1 MNNKW
6 RAAILAT
13 VIILI
18 TLLHN
23 LSSIEGPIFLNINQR
38 LYYIPIVLAAYWFG
52 LKGALVC
59 SIISTFLYP
68 HHGHYHWPDR
78 PFYTLNQY
86 AEMMMFNLIAIV
98 TGILSDLE
106 KRQRRKYEQTATEL
120 KVAYQQLQDT
130 FEQVRM
136 ADRLSALGQLS
147 AGMAHEIRNPLGS
160 IKGGIEIIEEGI
172 SPESNK
178 YEFIQI
184 IKKEINRLDRKISDF
199 LKYAKPA
206 SPEMRRSSI
215 NRIVDSVVSLVEKRA
230 EQEDVLITT
239 KPAHQ
244 LPDLL
249 VDSEQIRQALL
260 NIVLNAI
267 QAIEEGGKIEV
278 ETSLQE
284 DSLYIAIAD
293 NGSGIPEENIARL
306 FDPFFTTKDEGTGL
320 GLSIT
325 FQIIKAHGGEI
336 EVKRNE
342 TRGSRFTIKLPTK
355 EVKDAG

>member
-1 MNNKW
+1 MNTKW
-6 RAAILAT
+6 RITILASF
-13 VIILI
+13 ILLI

-23 LSSIEGPIFLNINQR
+23 ISSIEGPIFLNIYQR
-38 LYYIPIVLAAYWFG
+38 LYYIPIVLAAFWFG
-52 LKGALVC
+52 LKGALIT
-59 SIISTFLYP
+59 SLISTFLYP

-86 AEMMMFNLIAIV
+86 AEMMMFNLIGIV

-106 KRQRRKYEQTATEL
+106 KRQRRKYEQAAIEL
-120 KVAYQQLQDT
+120 KTAYQQLQDS

-160 IKGGIEIIEEGI
+160 IKGGIEIIEDGI
-172 SPESNK
+172 DEHSKK

-206 SPEMRRSSI
+206 SPERRGSNINGLVSSVI
-215 NRIVDSVVSLVEKRA
+215 SLVEKRA
-230 EQEDVLITT
+230 EQEDILIST
-239 KPAHQ
+239 KLADK
-244 LPDLL
+244 LPDILI
-249 VDSEQIRQALL
+249 DSEQIRQALL

-267 QAIEEGGKIEV
+267 QSIKEEGEIEV
-278 ETSLQE
+278 ATGRENDL
-284 DSLYIAIAD
+284 LYISVSD
-293 NGSGIPEENIARL
+293 NGSGIAEENVARL

-325 FQIIKAHGGEI
+325 FQIVRAHGGEI
-336 EVKRNE
+336 EVKQKE
-342 TRGSRFTIKLPTK
+342 SGGSAFIIKLPFK
-355 EVKDAG
+355 EVSNAI

>member
-6 RAAILAT
+6 RIVILT
-13 VIILI
+13 SFILLI
-18 TLLHN
+18 TFLHN
-23 LSSIEGPIFLNINQR
+23 ISSIEGPLFLNIYQR

-52 LKGALVC
+52 LKGALIA
-59 SIISTFLYP
+59 SLISTFLYP
-68 HHGHYHWPDR
+68 HHGHYHWPDK

-86 AEMMMFNLIAIV
+86 AEMMMFNLIGIV

-106 KRQRRKYEQTATEL
+106 KRQRKKYEQTANEL
-120 KVAYQQLQDT
+120 KIAYQQLQET
-130 FEQVRM
+130 FEQVRL

-172 SPESNK
+172 DEHSKK

-206 SPEMRRSSI
+206 SPERRKNNI
-215 NRIVDSVVSLVEKRA
+215 NNLVTSVISLVEKRA
-230 EQEDVLITT
+230 EQENISIDT
-239 KPAHQ
+239 KLADK
-244 LPDLL
+244 LPDILI
-249 VDSEQIRQALL
+249 DSDQIRQALL

-267 QAIEEGGKIEV
+267 QSIKGEGLITIYTGRGDNFLNISV
-278 ETSLQE
+278 S
-284 DSLYIAIAD
+284 D
-293 NGSGIPEENIARL
+293 NGSGIASENIDRL
-306 FDPFFTTKDEGTGL
+306 FDPFFTTKDDGTGL

-336 EVKRNE
+336 EVKQNE
-342 TRGSRFTIKLPTK
+342 NRGSTFNIKLPLN
-355 EVKDAG
+355 EVINAG

>member
-1 MNNKW
+1 MKNKW
-6 RAAILAT
+6 RITILAAF
-13 VIILI
+13 ILLI

-23 LSSIEGPIFLNINQR
+23 ISSIEGPIFLNIYQR

-52 LKGALVC
+52 LKGALIT

-86 AEMMMFNLIAIV
+86 AEMMMFNLIGIV

-106 KRQRRKYEQTATEL
+106 KRQRRKYEKTATEL
-120 KVAYQQLQDT
+120 KTAYQQLQDS

-160 IKGGIEIIEEGI
+160 IKGGIEIIEEGFD
-172 SPESNK
+172 PESKK

-184 IKKEINRLDRKISDF
+184 IKKEINRLDHKISDF
-199 LKYAKPA
+199 LKYARPA
-206 SPEMRRSSI
+206 SPERRISGI
-215 NRIVDSVVSLVEKRA
+215 NKLVASVISLVEKRA
-230 EQEDVLITT
+230 EQENVVISSKL
-239 KPAHQ
+239 AGQ

-249 VDSEQIRQALL
+249 IDSEQIRQALL

-267 QAIEEGGKIEV
+267 QSINEGGNIEV
-278 ETSLQE
+278 ETGEKEGYLFISVI
-284 DSLYIAIAD
+284 DS
-293 NGSGIPEENIARL
+293 GCGIPDEDIARL

-325 FQIIKAHGGEI
+325 FQIIKAHNGEV
-336 EVKRNE
+336 EVKRSGQ
-342 TRGSRFTIKLPTK
+342 GSQFIIKLPIS
-355 EVKDAG
+355 EVSNEG

>member
-1 MNNKW
+1 MNHKW
-6 RAAILAT
+6 RITVLASFIL
-13 VIILI
+13 LI

-23 LSSIEGPIFLNINQR
+23 ISSIEGPLFLNIYQR

-52 LKGALVC
+52 LKGALVT
-59 SIISTFLYP
+59 SVISTFLYP

-78 PFYTLNQY
+78 PFYTFNQY
-86 AEMMMFNLIAIV
+86 AEMMMFNLIGIV

-106 KRQRRKYEQTATEL
+106 KRQRRKYEQAATEL
-120 KVAYQQLQDT
+120 ETAYRQLQDT

-160 IKGGIEIIEEGI
+160 IKGGIEIIEEGFD
-172 SPESNK
+172 PESRK

-184 IKKEINRLDRKISDF
+184 IKKEINRLDSKISDF

-206 SPEMRRSSI
+206 FPERRMCSI
-215 NRIVDSVVSLVEKRA
+215 NKIAHSVIRLVEKRA
-230 EQEDVLITT
+230 EQEDVFIATKLSDNLPELLID
-239 KPAHQ
+239 A
-244 LPDLL
+244 
-249 VDSEQIRQALL
+249 EQIRQALL

-267 QAIEEGGKIEV
+267 QSIKEGGKIEV
-278 ETSLQE
+278 ETGM
-284 DSLYIAIAD
+284 DKDFLYISVSD
-293 NGSGIPEENIARL
+293 NGSGIPEENLDRL

-325 FQIIKAHGGEI
+325 FQIVKAHDGEV
-336 EVKRNE
+336 EVKQNNSG
-342 TRGSRFTIKLPTK
+342 GSRFIIKLPLK
-355 EVKDAG
+355 EVDNGS